1 MGSPRTVAA
10 LFLAL
15 LIASAAVAQ
24 DASELNRA
32 SSGPIQLFPK
42 SSSQLSGSLGIT
54 MSDSSRRGYEATFGG
69 TVVEDRL
76 WFFGAGQRYEALRFD
91 STFPR
96 MTGDGDAFDA
106 KLTAQ
111 LGDRTSLAAAAGR
124 ADPRFATTS
133 LAVPSSFLS
142 FHATSVVS
150 SNTFFSASFSRRK
163 TEPVSPF
170 AAFTEP

>member
-1 MGSPRTVAA
+1 MGSRRTLAA
-10 LFLAL
+10 LALAL
-15 LIASAAVAQ
+15 VIATAAVAQ
-24 DASELNRA
+24 DAADPHRA

-42 SSSQLSGSLGIT
+42 SSNQLSGSLGIT

-76 WFFGAGQRYEALRFD
+76 WFFGAGQRYEGLRLD
-91 STFPR
+91 STFPQT
-96 MTGDGDAFDA
+96 TGGDAFDA

-124 ADPRFATTS
+124 GDQRLMTTP
-133 LAVPSSFLS
+133 LALPTSFLS